1 MLSLSKHQ
9 HLNHNSKH
17 PQEEFVVPEELFA
30 FVRVA
35 IFGWLA
41 LFSLNMAALFMLDFI
56 RVYKE
61 EGSGE

>member
-17 PQEEFVVPEELFA
+17 PQEEFVVPEEPFA

-41 LFSLNMAALFMLDFI
+41 LFSVSVIVLFVLDFI

-61 EGSGE
+61 EGREE